1 MIRAGMK
8 KFSLKASFTDHLL
21 QYPPRLVLVSF
32 AVVILTGTLL
42 LLLPQATL
50 TKGSISFTD
59 ALFTATSATC
69 VTGLIVVDTGTAF
82 TSFGQIVILLLI
94 QLGGLGIMTLSTF
107 FVFLISGRISIIE
120 REVLIDTL
128 SQNPIAD
135 LTRLLKIVLS
145 FTLVIEAIGWVLLT
159 IRFAYFFPLPEA
171 LYQGLFHAISAF
183 CNAGFSLFSNSFIN
197 FKDDPLINLTLGILI
212 ILGGLGFIV
221 VLDIYKNPN
230 FFSGRYFSKLGFHTR
245 LVLISSGVLLAAG
258 FIVIF
263 ALEYSNTLQGQPLQ
277 AKVLISLFQS
287 ITARTAGFNTVDI
300 QTLTSS
306 TLLVLIVLMFIGAS
320 PGSCGGGVKN
330 TTFMVLMASTFS
342 RFRMQDDVNILYRRI
357 PATTISRVI
366 SVVFFS
372 ILIVFLFTFLLMITE
387 LPEISHTNTGGLFL
401 EILFEVISAFGT
413 VGLSTGITPTL
424 STTGKVLITVL
435 MFIGRLGPLTVAL
448 AVRGKEIPAKYK
460 YLQEDVLVG

>member
-1 MIRAGMK
+1 
-8 KFSLKASFTDHLL
+8 
-21 QYPPRLVLVSF
+21 
-32 AVVILTGTLL
+32 
-42 LLLPQATL
+42 
-50 TKGSISFTD
+50 
-59 ALFTATSATC
+59 
-69 VTGLIVVDTGTAF
+69 
-82 TSFGQIVILLLI
+82 
-94 QLGGLGIMTLSTF
+94 
-107 FVFLISGRISIIE
+107 
-120 REVLIDTL
+120 
-128 SQNPIAD
+128 
-135 LTRLLKIVLS
+135 
-145 FTLVIEAIGWVLLT
+145 
-159 IRFAYFFPLPEA
+159 
-171 LYQGLFHAISAF
+171 
-183 CNAGFSLFSNSFIN
+183 
-197 FKDDPLINLTLGILI
+197 
-212 ILGGLGFIV
+212 
-221 VLDIYKNPN
+221 
-230 FFSGRYFSKLGFHTR
+230 
-245 LVLISSGVLLAAG
+245 
-258 FIVIF
+258 
-263 ALEYSNTLQGQPLQ
+263 
-277 AKVLISLFQS
+277 
-287 ITARTAGFNTVDI
+287 
-300 QTLTSS
+300 
-306 TLLVLIVLMFIGAS
+306 MFIGAS